1 MYKKDREAAMILRE
15 DVWTNTTHI
24 SRTDISLPLPNLN
37 WGLQLA
43 KEIVY

>member
-1 MYKKDREAAMILRE
+1 MYKKDREAAMILR

-24 SRTDISLPLPNLN
+24 SQTDISLPLPNLN